1 MAPLGR
7 VRLLRTSTGA
17 AATAACLLSSGQIRA
32 QETTLS
38 LDLGG
43 SYSLPPAG
51 GTGIASTY
59 LNGGLRLAGLFG
71 SGGYFDVGG
80 FGGLALSDGGASWGS
95 FLAGGGWVQPI
106 SRTVSVGIRATGEA
120 FTVGEPVPYRAAY
133 AQAEPEVWFASGG
146 TSVRLSAYGGL
157 GISEVTTTETFIRDT
172 RSGPRVFEARSVMTS
187 DLWAWGGG
195 AEVEQQ
201 FGALAPRLSAE
212 FYDSPQGAYAVGRL
226 GFEVRPAGGNLYI
239 EGSVWDTPDG
249 TEISVIAALRVSTS
263 RKSSFLASGGRYGPD
278 PLLDSPTAGGVG
290 AGVSLD
296 LARLGPAPELTWELG
311 EAGQVLA
318 LSLRVPEARRV
329 ECTGDFTNWEEVP
342 MLRDGDVWRTTIPVT
357 PGVHHFGFLVDGR
370 WYVPGEAPG
379 LMEDDWGMTQATIV
393 VDGPV
398 PTPDVTPGEPESS

>member
-1 MAPLGR
+1 MRFPR
-7 VRLLRTSTGA
+7 V
-17 AATAACLLSSGQIRA
+17 ATCATVATACLLSSGPAGA
-32 QETTLS
+32 QETILS

-95 FLAGGGWVQPI
+95 FLAGGGWVQPV

-120 FTVGEPVPYRAAY
+120 FTVGEPVPYSAAY
-133 AQAEPEVWFASGG
+133 ARAEPEVWFVSGG
-146 TSVRLSAYGGL
+146 TAVRLSAYGGL
-157 GISEVTTTETFIRDT
+157 GISEVTTLERLIRDT
-172 RSGPRVFEARSVMTS
+172 RAGPRVFEAYHAVTS

-195 AEVEQQ
+195 AELGQQ
-201 FGALAPRLSAE
+201 FGDLAPRLSAE

-226 GFEVRPAGGNLYI
+226 GLEVRPAGGSFYV

-249 TEISVIAALRVSTS
+249 TEISVIAALRVSTG
-263 RKSSFLASGGRYGPD
+263 RKSSFIASGGRYGPD
-278 PLLDSPTAGGVG
+278 PLLDSPMAGGIG

-296 LARLGPAPELTWELG
+296 LARLGAAPELTWEISD
-311 EAGQVLA
+311 AGQVLS
-318 LSLRVPEARRV
+318 LSLRVAEAGRV

-342 MLRDGDVWRTTIPVT
+342 MLRDGDVWRAVLPVT

-370 WYVPGEAPG
+370 WYVPPEAPG
-379 LMEDDWGMTQATIV
+379 LTADDWGETQATIV
-393 VDGPV
+393 VDGPAV
-398 PTPDVTPGEPESS
+398 EPDVTP